1 MTFPFSSI
9 GAFASLDESRQ
20 PRGGTKMNN
29 TLKRFKFAVFAIAVL
44 GIVSCFLFVESARA
58 QNLAVWKGALGF
70 KDAAGREE
78 RSSQRY
84 GRYAVTTFVARLS
97 GSDDY
102 YPQKIST
109 LGALMTPVV
118 ETLDKSDLAPDEKE
132 RRRASVL
139 KQARE
144 MREAIRE
151 TILFES
157 PDRDEDVD
165 RGAEILRSVL
175 TRVGAQDELDA
186 FERELQQ
193 WRDDAKNDAL
203 QNVLKDL
210 PVDSEAGETPTEP
223 MALIEIFHNLIDE
236 ERAKSEP
243 DQDLLDLMEFR
254 LFVVVKRLTWDRPEE
269 AEQILRDAIERE
281 NDADP
286 PNQVFLNSYSRELEQ
301 QEYRRLIHNKDADG
315 AFALWRRTLE
325 RRFEDYRDDKERI
338 RMREIMRVLQQIDRE
353 KANDA
358 VYETLERSLASG
370 NGVLIAEC
378 EYLLDYRKY
387 EETNVKLEGIC
398 LDGTP
403 LDWNDYVGK
412 PGVIVF
418 FRFNGYNGIWDWNY
432 PEHYYYLRRYAH
444 CEGANIIAYAT
455 DDVPENLESYRKNT
469 AWKTVSRKLT
479 LEANDR
485 KYLDAG
491 LYYDFGVDLPKVLPT
506 SNSSKPAFIL
516 YDERGKVVQF
526 LREDPKTNQY
536 YGKNLLVVEDFL
548 YQNSPEIVQREDE
561 EIFKSVEVPEGKDFA
576 FYYQKRRK
584 LDEIRNSMSSY
595 NSGNPAFAERFNNIY
610 QKIEEAIRKNEKLLV
625 QASEADDSLD
635 LSAKVQV
642 YVPYVERLKQEK
654 DRAAM
659 KELIAFERTLG
670 EIGRRRADA
679 LELDLRDLEIE
690 LAKEADDG
698 DALKDYLQKRL
709 DEERASE
716 NPGADNI
723 RYFTRLLLE
732 TRIENA
738 IREGDEDALKEALDE
753 CVEAETVEDE
763 DLQRRPKFLYIT
775 KIMLDL
781 TGKYRR
787 PDDAEYLRKS
797 ALNKFKSSETP
808 RAKQLASELAA
819 VDRRDSLK
827 GKTLIFRGSYY
838 NPDDS
843 SDSPT
848 FDWNGAR
855 YRGRPVLIF
864 CYGLDDIDAGLEDIR
879 GIYQKFYVHNNA
891 GLEVLGYYDGS
902 RPAFNSSK
910 PPRYVPRTFAEEY
923 KKRNIPWQTV
933 WNKRGADRSI
943 HYESL
948 VKYYDLPTPSAI
960 LVDAD
965 GKVIDVFKIGTFSGR
980 LYEEL
985 RKLFPNVQ

>member
-1 MTFPFSSI
+1 
-9 GAFASLDESRQ
+9 
-20 PRGGTKMNN
+20 MNH
-29 TLKRFKFAVFAIAVL
+29 TLKRSKFTTFAIAVL

-58 QNLAVWKGALGF
+58 QNLAVWKGALGID
-70 KDAAGREE
+70 DAAGTVTRE
-78 RSSQRY
+78 SNRY
-84 GRYAVTTFVARLS
+84 GRYAAIAFVARLS
-97 GSDDY
+97 GSDGY

-109 LGALMTPVV
+109 LGALMPPVV
-118 ETLDKSDLAPDEKE
+118 ETLDKSDLAPNEKE

-144 MREAIRE
+144 MKEAIRE

-175 TRVGAQDELDA
+175 TRVGSQDELDA

-223 MALIEIFHNLIDE
+223 MALIEIFRKLIDE

-243 DQDLLDLMEFR
+243 DQNLLDLMEFR
-254 LFVVVKRLTWDRPEE
+254 LFVVVKRLTWDRLEE

-286 PNQVFLNSYSRELEQ
+286 PNQEFLNSYRRELEQ

-325 RRFEDYRDDKERI
+325 RRFEDYRDDEARI

-358 VYETLERSLASG
+358 VYETLERCLASG

-378 EYLLDYRKY
+378 EYLLEYRKY
-387 EETNVKLEGIC
+387 EGTNVKLEGIC

-418 FRFNGYNGIWDWNY
+418 FRFNGYNGIWNWD

-469 AWKTVSRKLT
+469 KWKTVSRKLT

-536 YGKNLLVVEDFL
+536 YGKNLWVVEDFL

-561 EIFKSVEVPEGKDFA
+561 EIFKSIEVPEGKDFA
-576 FYYQKRRK
+576 FYSQRRK
-584 LDEIRNSMSSY
+584 KLEEIRNSISSF

-625 QASEADDSLD
+625 QTSVTDDSLD
-635 LSAKVQV
+635 LSQIVRV
-642 YVPYVERLKQEK
+642 YVPYVERIKREK
-654 DRAAM
+654 DRAAI
-659 KELIAFERTLG
+659 KELLDLERTQG
-670 EIGRRRADA
+670 ERGRERVYA
-679 LELDLRDLEIE
+679 LERDLADLDFE
-690 LAKEADDG
+690 LARETDDKN
-698 DALKDYLQKRL
+698 ALENLQKLL
-709 DEERASE
+709 DDESE
-716 NPGADNI
+716 SDNPRVNNM
-723 RYFTRLLLE
+723 RYFTRRVLE
-732 TRIENA
+732 IKIENA
-738 IREGDEDALKEALDE
+738 IREDDESALKEALDE

-763 DLQRRPKFLYIT
+763 DLQKRPEFLYIT
-775 KIMLDL
+775 EIMNALK
-781 TGKYRR
+781 GEYNR

-797 ALNKFKSSETP
+797 AMNKFKSSETP
-808 RAKQLASELAA
+808 RAKQLASELGA

-827 GKTLIFRGSYY
+827 GKKLIFRGSYY

-848 FDWNGAR
+848 FDWNGVR
-855 YRGRPVLIF
+855 NSGRPVLIF
-864 CYGLDDIDAGLEDIR
+864 CYGLNDIDAGLEDIR
-879 GIYQKFYVHNNA
+879 GIYRKFYVHNNA
-891 GLEVLGYYDGS
+891 GLVVLGYYDGS
-902 RPAFNSSK
+902 TNVYD
-910 PPRYVPRTFAEEY
+910 PPGRSRYVPRTFAEEY

-933 WNKRGADRSI
+933 WSKRGEQNAI

-965 GKVIDVFKIGTFSGR
+965 GKVIDVFKIGAFSGR

>member
-1 MTFPFSSI
+1 
-9 GAFASLDESRQ
+9 
-20 PRGGTKMNN
+20 MNH
-29 TLKRFKFAVFAIAVL
+29 TLKRSKYAAFAIAVL
-44 GIVSCFLFVESARA
+44 GIACFLFVESARA

-70 KDAAGREE
+70 DDAARTVTRE
-78 RSSQRY
+78 SSRY

-97 GSDDY
+97 GSDGY
-102 YPQKIST
+102 YPHKIST

-132 RRRASVL
+132 RLRASVL

-144 MREAIRE
+144 MKEAIRE

-157 PDRDEDVD
+157 PDRDEDAD

-186 FERELQQ
+186 FERELRQ

-203 QNVLKDL
+203 QNVLNGL
-210 PVDSEAGETPTEP
+210 PVDSETGETPTEP
-223 MALIEIFHNLIDE
+223 TALIEIFRKLIDE

-286 PNQVFLNSYSRELEQ
+286 PNEKFLNSYRRELEE

-315 AFALWRRTLE
+315 AFALWRQTLE
-325 RRFEDYRDDKERI
+325 RRFEDYRDDKSRI
-338 RMREIMRVLQQIDRE
+338 RMREIIRVLQQIDQE

-358 VYETLERSLASG
+358 VYETLERCLASG

-378 EYLLDYRKY
+378 EYLLGYRKY

-403 LDWNDYVGK
+403 LNWNDYVGK

-418 FRFNGYNGIWDWNY
+418 FRFNSYNGIWNCD
-432 PEHYYYLRRYAH
+432 PAHYYYLRRYAH

-455 DDVPENLESYRKNT
+455 DDVPENLESYHENT
-469 AWKTVSRKLT
+469 KWKTVSRKLT

-485 KYLDAG
+485 KYLDVG
-491 LYYDFGVDLPKVLPT
+491 LYYDFGVDLPKVLPK
-506 SNSSKPAFIL
+506 SISSKPAFIL

-526 LREDPKTNQY
+526 LREDSKTNQY
-536 YGKNLLVVEDFL
+536 YKNNLWIVEDFL

-561 EIFKSVEVPEGKDFA
+561 EIFKSIEVPEGKDFA
-576 FYYQKRRK
+576 FYYQKRKK
-584 LDEIRNSMSSY
+584 LDEIRNSMSSF
-595 NSGNPAFAERFNNIY
+595 NSGNPTFAERFNNIY

-625 QASEADDSLD
+625 QTSEADDSLD
-635 LSAKVQV
+635 LSAKAQV
-642 YVPYVERLKQEK
+642 FVPYVERIKREK

-659 KELIAFERTLG
+659 KELLEFERSQG
-670 EIGRRRADA
+670 EFGRQRADLVE
-679 LELDLRDLEIE
+679 LELRKIDFE
-690 LAKEADDG
+690 LAKEAEDQNS
-698 DALKDYLQKRL
+698 LESLQKL
-709 DEERASE
+709 IDEECGSD
-716 NPGADNI
+716 NPNVNSI
-723 RYFTRLLLE
+723 RYFTRRILE
-732 TRIENA
+732 IKIKNA
-738 IREGDEDALKEALDE
+738 IRENNEDALKEALDE
-753 CVEAETVEDE
+753 CAEAEVVEDE
-763 DLQRRPKFLYIT
+763 DLQKRPEFLYVTSVIR
-775 KIMLDL
+775 DL
-781 TGKYRR
+781 KVEYNR

-797 ALNKFKSSETP
+797 ALNKFKLSETP
-808 RAKQLASELAA
+808 RSKQLASELAA
-819 VDRRDSLK
+819 VDRRNDLRGNK
-827 GKTLIFRGSYY
+827 LTFRGSFY

-843 SDSPT
+843 FASQK
-848 FDWNGAR
+848 FDWESYQR
-855 YRGRPVLIF
+855 RGNPVLIF
-864 CYGLDDIDAGLEDIR
+864 CYAPKNIAFGLEDVLR
-879 GIYQKFYVHNNA
+879 IYRKYHDA
-891 GLEVLGYYDGS
+891 GMEVVGYYDS
-902 RPAFNSSK
+902 SLIVDAPAERANSI
-910 PPRYVPRTFAEEY
+910 RQAFAEEY
-923 KKRNIPWQTV
+923 KKRNLPWQTV
-933 WNKRGADRSI
+933 WNKRGEQKAI

-965 GKVIDVFKIGTFSGR
+965 GKVIDVYGVFDFTRR
-980 LYEEL
+980 LQDDL
-985 RKLFPNVQ
+985 KKLFPNVQ